1 MERTPSRT
9 LSSRQLQRSH
19 RQSNSFARS
28 SFFIDSLTVSTPR
41 RHLLRFAW
49 LSLGTAVVTIAL
61 KLLAWKLTGS
71 VGLLSDALESLV
83 NLAAAAAALGAL
95 LISALPPDDEHA
107 FGHDK
112 IEFFSSGFEG
122 ALILGAASAI
132 LWAAVSR
139 ISNPA
144 EIQQFGAG
152 LAISSVASLLNFI
165 VGRLLIAKGRAAHS
179 PALEADGHHLMT
191 DVWTSAGVLVGM
203 LLVWATG
210 WTWMDPFIALGVALF
225 IIRMGF
231 QLVRNSVHGLLDR
244 ALAPKILQAIKSVLN
259 RYESDCIHFHA
270 LRTRASGSRQFVAVH
285 VLVPDDWT
293 VRKGHDL
300 LEKIESDLR
309 SVLPAGHIFTH
320 LEPLND
326 PASWDDESLDRVAFT
341 APIAS
346 HIPSTSRKT

>member
-1 MERTPSRT
+1 MRPPDA
-9 LSSRQLQRSH
+9 
-19 RQSNSFARS
+19 NSFARPP
-28 SFFIDSLTVSTPR
+28 FRIDSFPVSTSR
-41 RHLLRFAW
+41 RHLLRYAW

-83 NLAAAAAALGAL
+83 NLAAAAAALGAI

-132 LWAAVSR
+132 LWTAISRFSNPVEIHQFGPGIAVS
-139 ISNPA
+139 A
-144 EIQQFGAG
+144 F
-152 LAISSVASLLNFI
+152 ASTLNLI
-165 VGRLLIAKGRAAHS
+165 VGRLLISKGRAAHS

-191 DVWTSAGVLVGM
+191 DVWTSGGVLAGM
-203 LLVWATG
+203 LLVWVTG
-210 WTWMDPFIALGVALF
+210 WTWLDPIIALGVALF

-231 QLVRNSVHGLLDR
+231 HLVRTSVHGLLDR
-244 ALAPKILQAIKSVLN
+244 ALAPESLQAIKEVLR
-259 RYESDCIHFHA
+259 RYESGHIHFHA

-285 VLVPDDWT
+285 VLVPDEWT
-293 VRKGHDL
+293 VRQGHDL
-300 LEKIESDLR
+300 LEKIEAELR
-309 SVLPAGHIFTH
+309 AILPAGNIFTH

-326 PASWDDESLDRVAFT
+326 PASWDDELLDR
-341 APIAS
+341 
-346 HIPSTSRKT
+346 

>member
-1 MERTPSRT
+1 MPDHRDSTQQNLAPLPAWVNRGHLVPPSR
-9 LSSRQLQRSH
+9 Q
-19 RQSNSFARS
+19 N
-28 SFFIDSLTVSTPR
+28 
-41 RHLLRFAW
+41 LLRYAW
-49 LSLGTAVVTIAL
+49 LSLGTAVLTISL
-61 KLLAWKLTGS
+61 KLLAWHLTDS

-132 LWAAVSR
+132 LWAAISR
-139 ISNPA
+139 ISHPA
-144 EIQQFGAG
+144 EIHQFGAG
-152 LAISSVASLLNFI
+152 LAVSTVASLLNLF
-165 VGRLLIAKGRAAHS
+165 VGRLLISKGRAARS

-191 DVWTSAGVLVGM
+191 DVWTSAGVLAGM
-203 LLVWATG
+203 VLVWITG
-210 WTWMDPFIALGVALF
+210 WTWLDPFIALGVALF

-231 QLVRNSVHGLLDR
+231 RLVRNAVHGLLDR
-244 ALAPKILQAIKSVLN
+244 ALPAETLERIKGILHH
-259 RYESDCIHFHA
+259 YESDQIHFHA

-285 VLVPDDWT
+285 VLVPDEWT
-293 VRKGHDL
+293 VRQGHDL

-309 SVLPAGHIFTH
+309 AVLPAGNIFTH

-326 PASWDDESLDRVAFT
+326 PASWDDEPLDR
-341 APIAS
+341 
-346 HIPSTSRKT
+346 

>member
-1 MERTPSRT
+1 MPEPQDSTQQNLAPHATRVNGPIDPVTPSR
-9 LSSRQLQRSH
+9 Q
-19 RQSNSFARS
+19 N
-28 SFFIDSLTVSTPR
+28 
-41 RHLLRFAW
+41 LLRYAW
-49 LSLGTAVVTIAL
+49 LSLGTAVATIGL
-61 KLLAWKLTGS
+61 KLLAWQLTDS

-132 LWAAVSR
+132 LWTAFSRINHPVEMHQFGTGIAVS
-139 ISNPA
+139 A
-144 EIQQFGAG
+144 
-152 LAISSVASLLNFI
+152 LASVLNLL

-191 DVWTSAGVLVGM
+191 DVWTSAGVLAGM
-203 LLVWATG
+203 TLVWFTG
-210 WTWMDPFIALGVALF
+210 WTWLDPIIALGVALF

-231 QLVRNSVHGLLDR
+231 RLVRNAVHGLLDR
-244 ALAPKILQAIKSVLN
+244 ALPAETLELIKSILR
-259 RYESDCIHFHA
+259 RYESDQIHFHA

-285 VLVPDDWT
+285 VLVPDEWT
-293 VRKGHDL
+293 VRRGHDL

-309 SVLPAGHIFTH
+309 AVLPAGNIFTH

-326 PASWDDESLDRVAFT
+326 PASWDDEPLDR
-341 APIAS
+341 
-346 HIPSTSRKT
+346 

>member
-1 MERTPSRT
+1 MPRSR
-9 LSSRQLQRSH
+9 R
-19 RQSNSFARS
+19 N
-28 SFFIDSLTVSTPR
+28 
-41 RHLLRFAW
+41 LLRYAW
-49 LSLGTAVVTIAL
+49 LSLGTAVVTIGL
-61 KLLAWKLTGS
+61 KLLAWHLTGS

-132 LWAAVSR
+132 LWAALGRFSH
-139 ISNPA
+139 PA
-144 EIQQFGAG
+144 EIHQFGPG
-152 LAISSVASLLNFI
+152 LAVSAFASLLNLL
-165 VGRLLIAKGRAAHS
+165 VGRLLISKGRAARS

-191 DVWTSAGVLVGM
+191 DVWTSAGVLAGM
-203 LLVWATG
+203 LVVWFTG
-210 WTWMDPFIALGVALF
+210 WTWLDPVIALGVALF

-231 QLVRNSVHGLLDR
+231 HLVRNAVHGLLDR
-244 ALAPKILQAIKSVLN
+244 ALPPETLSSIQEILS
-259 RYESDCIHFHA
+259 RYEKSGPVHFHA

-285 VLVPDDWT
+285 VLVPDEWT
-293 VRKGHDL
+293 VRQGHDL

-309 SVLPAGHIFTH
+309 AILPAGSIFTH

-326 PASWDDESLDRVAFT
+326 PASWDDETLDR
-341 APIAS
+341 
-346 HIPSTSRKT
+346 

>member
-1 MERTPSRT
+1 
-9 LSSRQLQRSH
+9 
-19 RQSNSFARS
+19 
-28 SFFIDSLTVSTPR
+28 VSTSR

-132 LWAAVSR
+132 LWAAISR

-152 LAISSVASLLNFI
+152 LAVSTLASILNLI

-191 DVWTSAGVLVGM
+191 DVWTSTGVLLGM
-203 LLVWATG
+203 LLVWVTG
-210 WTWMDPFIALGVALF
+210 WTWLDPFIALAVALF

-244 ALAPKILQAIKSVLN
+244 ALAPETLQALKAVLK
-259 RYESDCIHFHA
+259 RYESDQVHFHA
-270 LRTRASGSRQFVAVH
+270 LRTRASGARQFVAVH
-285 VLVPDDWT
+285 VLVPDEWT

-300 LEKIESDLR
+300 LEQIESDLR
-309 SVLPAGHIFTH
+309 SVLPAGQIFTH
-320 LEPLND
+320 LEPLDD
-326 PASWDDESLDRVAFT
+326 PVSWDDETLDRVNFT
-341 APIAS
+341 VPDQSRVPPAP
-346 HIPSTSRKT
+346 RKT